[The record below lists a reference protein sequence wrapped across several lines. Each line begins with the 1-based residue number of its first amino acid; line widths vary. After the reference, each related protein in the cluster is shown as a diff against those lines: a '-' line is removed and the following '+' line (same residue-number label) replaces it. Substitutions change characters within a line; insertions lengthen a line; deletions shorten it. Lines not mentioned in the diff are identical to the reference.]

1 MILETKVNYT
11 EKKPVANP
19 YKATNMK
26 IIEVK
31 PNPKQKVQILPGAL
45 LKSTDSK
52 SHKTNRD

>member
-11 EKKPVANP
+11 EKPIANP
-19 YKATNMK
+19 YKAINMK

-31 PNPKQKVQILPGAL
+31 PNPKQKAQILPGAS